1 MKNLC
6 FITCTFLFLF
16 GFIICSESCS
26 KSGGGYNNP
35 PSSTPSASINN
46 VSKDRGTTSSVYEF
60 QVSLSAKATSD
71 ATIHYAT
78 VEGTAKEGADFT
90 SASGT
95 ITISAGETKATIDIT
110 VTGDSLRKLNQ
121 LFYVQL
127 DAPKNCTLKTS
138 KGTGTI
144 VNENGLYFAV
154 DNTGYT
160 TADSYPGYT
169 LAWADEFD
177 GNTVNTS
184 NWTYEQGGNGWGN
197 NELENYTDR
206 KQNSFV
212 SNGNLIIEARSES
225 YNGGQY
231 TSARMITKN
240 KKTFTYGRVDI
251 RAKLPKTKGIWPAL
265 WMLGN
270 NIDAVGWPA
279 CGEIDI
285 MELLGQEPSKMYNT
299 IHYGSSAATHGSY
312 GTNYSLTGE
321 SFDEKFHVF
330 SMDWK
335 EDSIK
340 MFVDDN
346 QVFACNKSVVGQPYP
361 FNSDFFFI
369 FNIAVGGNWPGSPD
383 GSTVF
388 PQRMIV
394 DYIRVFQK

>member
-6 FITCTFLFLF
+6 FKASTFFFLF
-16 GFIICSESCS
+16 GFIYLQSCS
-26 KSGGGYNNP
+26 KSGGGYDNNP
-35 PSSTPSASINN
+35 SSSTPSASINN
-46 VSKDRGTTSSVYEF
+46 VSKDRATTNSVYEF
-60 QVSLSAKATSD
+60 QVTLSAAAKSD
-71 ATIHYAT
+71 ATIHYTT
-78 VEGTAKEGADFT
+78 VDGTAKSGTDFT
-90 SASGT
+90 SATGT
-95 ITISAGETKATIDIT
+95 ITIPAGETKATIDVT
-110 VTGDSLRKLNQ
+110 VTGDSLRKTNQ

-138 KGTGTI
+138 KGTATI
-144 VNENGLYFAV
+144 VNENGLYFPV
-154 DNTGYT
+154 DNAGYT

-177 GNTVNTS
+177 GNAVNMS

-212 SNGNLIIEARSES
+212 SNGNLIIEARAES

-231 TSARMITKN
+231 TSARMITKS

-285 MELLGQEPSKMYNT
+285 MELLGQEPSKMYST
-299 IHYGSSAATHGSY
+299 LHYGSSVATHGSF
-312 GTNYSLTGE
+312 GTNYSLSGE

-330 SMDWK
+330 SMDWE

-340 MFVDDN
+340 MFVDN
-346 QVFACNKSVVGQPYP
+346 HQVFTCNKSVVGEPYP